1 MDKTKVLDNLYA
13 LRAGLSAISQE
24 YDKTQK
30 IEKDCGEK
38 FAKTANDFCGD
49 LYVGGDG
56 YPELSA
62 LKTRY
67 GYKWDLSEEYN
78 AIEEETKN
86 NFKERITKQK
96 ALRANNDNN
105 ARKAYGHWL
114 VSEECDAYFQ
124 SMLVIARSEKNSAG
138 NTARKVRTKK
148 SKRETRLSIIF
159 FSLAAV
165 FAIVLIA
172 MLAGKFGNWN
182 EGIADV
188 ITLVIVVIIPLLV
201 FLILGIVYIFKSI
214 KSNKEARQAHNGN
227 VSEKENALIEAQSM
241 LDKLP
246 EAKANATAI
255 LMERNSQITPIK
267 ESCNKFYAAL
277 KKQFNPL
284 LDERDWQNLD
294 LVIYELETRRADTVK
309 EALQLVDREL
319 QTERIQQTIALA
331 TEQICHEIRR
341 GFAELNST
349 IRECCRVISAQ
360 LNVVSMQL
368 DEMSGQLSELC
379 DSVNMG
385 NALQAKANVTSA
397 QLLSDVH
404 AIRYYQ

>member
-1 MDKTKVLDNLYA
+1 KLLANLYA

-24 YDKTQK
+24 YDKAQK
-30 IEKDCGEK
+30 IENDCGEK
-38 FAKTANDFCGD
+38 FAKTAKDFCED
-49 LYVGGDG
+49 LYIGGEE

-78 AIEEETKN
+78 AIKEETKN

-96 ALRANNDNN
+96 ALRANNDDN

-114 VSEECDAYFQ
+114 VSDECDAYFQ
-124 SMLVIARSEKNSAG
+124 SMLVIARSEKDSVG
-138 NTARKVRTKK
+138 NTVRKVRTRK

-159 FSLAAV
+159 FSLAAILAIIIAIG
-165 FAIVLIA
+165 FATMDAKSEILLAVLLIIA
-172 MLAGKFGNWN
+172 L
-182 EGIADV
+182 I
-188 ITLVIVVIIPLLV
+188 V
-201 FLILGIVYIFKSI
+201 FLILGIVYMFKSI
-214 KSNKEARQAHNGN
+214 KSNNETRQAHNNN
-227 VSEKENALIEAQSM
+227 VLKKETALIEAQSM

-246 EAKANATAI
+246 EAKATATAI
-255 LMERNSQITPIK
+255 LRERNSQITPLK
-267 ESCNKFYAAL
+267 QSCNDFYMAL
-277 KKQFNPL
+277 KKQFNSL

-294 LVIYELETRRADTVK
+294 LVIYELETRRADNVK

-331 TEQICHEIRR
+331 TEQICYEIRR
-341 GFAELNST
+341 GFAELKET
-349 IRECCRVISAQ
+349 IIECSRVISAQ
-360 LNVVSMQL
+360 LSAISMQL
-368 DEMSGQLSELC
+368 NDMGGQLADLC
-379 DSVNMG
+379 DSVNMS